1 MVQLVNNIEMTRIT
15 QYINFY
21 NARRN
26 FEINEEQERLIEK
39 AKSKFIKRRNGIDGY
54 KMPLYKNIKS
64 FKLDLEDIFEEKAGG
79 RKITSWLLIIT
90 FYNKKVIYTC

>member
-1 MVQLVNNIEMTRIT
+1 VVLDQLVNNIEMTRIT

-54 KMPLYKNIKS
+54 KMPLYKNMKS
-64 FKLDLEDIFEEKAGG
+64 FRLDLDDIFEEKAGG
-79 RKITSWLLIIT
+79 RKINS
-90 FYNKKVIYTC
+90 

>member
-1 MVQLVNNIEMTRIT
+1 MTRLS

-26 FEINEEQERLIEK
+26 FEINEEQRSLIDA
-39 AKSKFIKRRNGIDGY
+39 AKDKFIKRKNGIDGY

-64 FKLDLEDIFEEKAGG
+64 FRLDLDDIFEEKAEG
-79 RKITSWLLIIT
+79 RRIKEL
-90 FYNKKVIYTC
+90 